1 MIPDRIETT
10 IAAVGTSFVIIA
22 LEAPAEYVIKR
33 ARAEIVSGSGST
45 VALRVAEA
53 SSFEGKKIPLEYSA
67 TATPLDSAEDTY
79 FKTTERQK
87 DFKEKGT
94 TWIAVMCDTTGNTVE
109 VTLDI
114 RRE

>member
-1 MIPDRIETT
+1 MTPDRIEAT
-10 IAAVGTSFVIIA
+10 ITAVGTSFVIVEV
-22 LEAPAEYVIKR
+22 EAPAEYVIKR
-33 ARAEIVSGSGST
+33 ARAEIIDGSGST

-53 SSFEGKKIPLEYSA
+53 SSFEGKKTPLEY
-67 TATPLDSAEDTY
+67 TATPIPLDSAEDTY